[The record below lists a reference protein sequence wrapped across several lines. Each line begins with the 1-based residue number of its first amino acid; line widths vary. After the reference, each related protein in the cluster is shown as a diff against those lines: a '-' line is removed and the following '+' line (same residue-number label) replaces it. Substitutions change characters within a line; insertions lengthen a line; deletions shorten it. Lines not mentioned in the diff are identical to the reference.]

1 MRNAFLAV
9 AWLACIVF
17 AGCAGHKTPGSHATQ
32 PAANGLTSTNGTL
45 IVTPQ
50 EVLNGKVSW
59 VNTDLRFVVITFPV
73 SQLPAVDQHLNV
85 YRRGLKVADVKIS
98 GPQTEDSIVADIV
111 TGEVEAGDVVSDK

>member
-1 MRNAFLAV
+1 MRNGFFTV
-9 AWLACIVF
+9 VWLAGFVLV
-17 AGCAGHKTPGSHATQ
+17 GCAEHKTPGSPATH
-32 PAANGLTSTNGTL
+32 PSGNGLTSTNGAL

-73 SQLPAVDQHLNV
+73 SQLPAVDQRLNV
-85 YRRGLKVADVKIS
+85 YRRGLKVAEVRIS

-111 TGEVEAGDVVSDK
+111 TGEVEAGDIVSDK